1 MLQKSILLTDEEIKT
16 LFGEEKVFI
25 NCEVKKYNDY
35 GFWQDRVLVVTD
47 LAIYNLKKKA
57 IKRRI

>member
-35 GFWQDRVLVVTD
+35 GFW
-47 LAIYNLKKKA
+47 
-57 IKRRI
+57 